1 MRPGAAAMTAEAG
14 AAAAWVPGA
23 TTRPVVLLG
32 DPVDHSLSPL
42 LHNTAFRQLGL
53 DLVYLA
59 LPVAAGDVADVI
71 AALGAVGCAGANVTV
86 PHKVAAH
93 AACDEV
99 SGVAAATGAVNTL
112 WWTDGRL
119 HGDNTDVSGFG
130 RVLDAASGEEPAGP
144 AVVLGTGGA
153 ARAVVVALDRAG
165 HAVTVIGRRPHAA
178 ERVAGLADDGDAL
191 DLADEQAVAAAVAA
205 ATTVV
210 NATPLGMHGE
220 RLPDAFH
227 DLRPG
232 QVLHDLVYVEG
243 ATPVVADARARGAT
257 TVDGRALL
265 AAQAEDGFRRWTGH
279 APPVGL
285 FEQLLLRQPD
295 A

>member
-1 MRPGAAAMTAEAG
+1 
-14 AAAAWVPGA
+14 
-23 TTRPVVLLG
+23 
-32 DPVDHSLSPL
+32 
-42 LHNTAFRQLGL
+42 
-53 DLVYLA
+53 
-59 LPVAAGDVADVI
+59 
-71 AALGAVGCAGANVTV
+71 VTV
-86 PHKVAAH
+86 PHKLAAH
-93 AACDEV
+93 AACDEL

-112 WWTDGRL
+112 WWDDGRL

-130 RVLDAASGEEPAGP
+130 RVLDAAGGDEPVAGP

-165 HAVTVIGRRPHAA
+165 HAVTVIGRSPDAA
-178 ERVAGLADDGDAL
+178 ERVAGLAGGAAV

-205 ATTVV
+205 AGTVV

-220 RLPDAFH
+220 RLPAPFH
-227 DLRPG
+227 DLRPD
-232 QVLHDLVYVEG
+232 QVLHDLVYAEE

-265 AAQAEDGFRRWTGH
+265 AAQAEDAFRRWTRRS
-279 APPVGL
+279 PPVGL
-285 FEQLLLRQPD
+285 FEQLLLRRPD